1 MNTTT
6 NTLESTAMP
15 CRAEIGPTLLKILL
29 CDDDPLFLESLR
41 TNIRNIL
48 NAHKISAAI
57 QTFRYAEEIP
67 NYFLSSYEV
76 FFLDIN
82 FHGKEYSGID
92 IARKIRQTN
101 PDAVIVF
108 VTNCI
113 DFAPD
118 GYEVQAFRYVLKDK
132 IKVKLEQ
139 YLSQIV
145 AKLKMMQE
153 TIQISISGEITTIP
167 LVDILYIE
175 TIKHKVYVHV
185 LKHKSQSVTSYCFYS
200 SLSSVEKQLSEK
212 GFLRVQ
218 KSYLVNMRKITKFSC
233 SEAILENGTKLRV
246 SEKNYAEQKK
256 KYLICVN
263 ANIYLSHFPG
273 K

>member
-41 TNIRNIL
+41 TNIRSIL
-48 NAHKISAAI
+48 NAHKISATI

-67 NYFLSSYEV
+67 NHFLSSYEV

-82 FHGKEYSGID
+82 FLGKEYSGID

-101 PDAVIVF
+101 SDAVIVF
-108 VTNCI
+108 VTNSI
-113 DFAPD
+113 EFAPD
-118 GYEVQAFRYVLKDK
+118 GYEVQAFRYVLKEK
-132 IKVKLEQ
+132 IHLKLEQ

-145 AKLKMMQE
+145 TKIKTMQE
-153 TIQISISGEITTIP
+153 TIQVSIGGEITTIP

-175 TIKHKVYVHV
+175 ANKHKLFVHV
-185 LKHKSQSVTSYCFYS
+185 RKHKTQPVTSYCFYS
-200 SLSSVEKQLSEK
+200 SLSSVEEQLSEK
-212 GFLRVQ
+212 GFLRIH
-218 KSYLVNMRKITKFSC
+218 KSYLVNMRKIRKFSC
-233 SEAILENGTKLRV
+233 SEAILEDGTMLRV

-256 KYLICVN
+256 KYLIWR
-263 ANIYLSHFPG
+263 G
-273 K
+273 EQ